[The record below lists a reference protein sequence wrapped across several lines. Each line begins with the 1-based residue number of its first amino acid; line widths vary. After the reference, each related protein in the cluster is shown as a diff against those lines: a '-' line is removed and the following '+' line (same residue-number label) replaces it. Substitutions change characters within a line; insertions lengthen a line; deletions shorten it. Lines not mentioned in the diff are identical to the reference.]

1 MSQQFQ
7 HQIRQNKILSIL
19 PEPLVAGM
27 NLELVEL
34 SAGQVLAD
42 VGQDLQHVYFPL
54 TSIVAWMK
62 MLENGNTIG
71 VAMLGRQGMVSLFA
85 MLTGRHN
92 RNFRA
97 VVQIGGH
104 ALRASLQTAHRVV
117 QSDTCCGNSQLMR
130 YADMRMATV
139 AQNSLCM
146 RNHTLEQQLSRFFLG
161 TLDLIEG
168 QDFSV
173 THDWIAHW
181 LGVRREAVS
190 LAAKR
195 LMDTGAIAY
204 SRGRITV
211 VDRPALEQ
219 LSCECYKALKTEED
233 KCYASL
239 LVHLR
244 ESTSALTPRP
254 SDFGSRSAS
263 DRPPCAGPLCA

>member
-1 MSQQFQ
+1 MSKFK
-7 HQIRQNKILSIL
+7 HHIRQNKILSIL
-19 PEPLVAGM
+19 PEHIVAGM
-27 NLELVEL
+27 GLELVEL
-34 SAGQVLAD
+34 KAGQVLAD
-42 VGQDLQHVYFPL
+42 VGQDLPHIFFPL

-85 MLTGRHN
+85 LLTGRHN
-92 RNFRA
+92 PNFKA

-104 ALRASLQTAHRVV
+104 ALRAPLQAAHQIVKT
-117 QSDTCCGNSQLMR
+117 DNCCGQSQLMT

-146 RNHTLEQQLSRFFLG
+146 RNHTLEQQLCRFFLV

-168 QDFSV
+168 QAFSV

-181 LGVRREAVS
+181 LGMRREGVS

-219 LSCECYKALKTEED
+219 LTCECYKALKTEED
-233 KCYASL
+233 KCYAGLQAHL
-239 LVHLR
+239 LA
-244 ESTSALTPRP
+244 STQRLTPRP
-254 SDFGSRSAS
+254 SGFESRSAS
-263 DRPPCAGPLCA
+263 NQPPCAGPLCA

>member
-1 MSQQFQ
+1 MSQFR
-7 HQIRQNKILSIL
+7 HQIQQNKILSIL

-27 NLELVEL
+27 QLELVQL
-34 SAGQVLAD
+34 KAGQVLAD

-71 VAMLGRQGMVSLFA
+71 VAMLGRQGLVSLFA
-85 MLTGRHN
+85 LLTGRHN
-92 RNFRA
+92 PNFKA

-104 ALRASLQTAHRVV
+104 ALRAPLQTAHRMV
-117 QSDTCCGNSQLMR
+117 QGDNCCGNSQLMR
-130 YADMRMATV
+130 YAEMRMATV

-146 RNHTLEQQLSRFFLG
+146 RNHTLEQQLCRFFLG

-168 QDFSV
+168 QAFSV

-219 LSCECYKALKTEED
+219 LTCECYKAIQTEEAQ
-233 KCYASL
+233 CYAGLQAQL
-239 LVHLR
+239 LAQQR
-244 ESTSALTPRP
+244 CDTSAQNPHT
-254 SDFGSRSAS
+254 DTI
-263 DRPPCAGPLCA
+263 

>member
-92 RNFRA
+92 RNFKA

-104 ALRASLQTAHRVV
+104 ALRAPLQTAHRVV

-146 RNHTLEQQLSRFFLG
+146 RNHTLEQQLSRFFSGDARPDRRSGFQRDARLDFQLVG
-161 TLDLIEG
+161 RAARSREPGRQTLDGHRRHRLFTRPHHGGGPAGFGATELRMLQSAENRRG
-168 QDFSV
+168 Q
-173 THDWIAHW
+173 
-181 LGVRREAVS
+181 
-190 LAAKR
+190 
-195 LMDTGAIAY
+195 M
-204 SRGRITV
+204 
-211 VDRPALEQ
+211 
-219 LSCECYKALKTEED
+219 
-233 KCYASL
+233 
-239 LVHLR
+239 LR
-244 ESTSALTPRP
+244 EP
-254 SDFGSRSAS
+254 
-263 DRPPCAGPLCA
+263 AGPFAGKHFRAHTETI